1 MAFSY
6 RNLGVWDPIPARG
19 RSGMPTRR
27 NALSVALE
35 VGAVRA
41 SRAPAQLRRRREGVA
56 RSERVHRVRGWCLRL
71 GNHCVR
77 RHDVGNTPIPPNR
90 LKRHRLQSS
99 VQDCSRAQKVVF
111 VRDLTLC
118 GTSGTGFWSLVCQVR
133 RQGTLVSRS
142 RFSHHHV
149 TDDWSILRSRKVR
162 RVAHS

>member
-1 MAFSY
+1 MCGTLF
-6 RNLGVWDPIPARG
+6 LHGGVQGCPHSEVPR
-19 RSGMPTRR
+19 
-27 NALSVALE
+27 SVALE

-77 RHDVGNTPIPPNR
+77 RHDVGNVPIPQNR

-149 TDDWSILRSRKVR
+149 TDDWSILRSRKSR